1 MTDDCTVFWRNN
13 TRAYELFC
21 DLLARAEKNAYDDD
35 FLAQLAAYREAAPE
49 SEKADIFAAQ
59 YLLANGDAETALV
72 CGERAYAKRPVNY
85 EVWKVLAAAY
95 EETGREFDALILRG
109 YCYNLYADPLPPLH
123 LTHTDEETALA
134 YLSAAIE
141 NTTYAPIATRRAHLE
156 NGEITFR
163 PDVFIG
169 ENLPLPAQPGSDP
182 FWVGYYV
189 DYGFLSE
196 KSFLLEDARHTT
208 WFSVCGHRDFTF
220 QMHKARE
227 VRGTVEIKVPEGTEA
242 ILPLAGTEVDQ
253 PFLISTKSMGERST
267 YLGKWS
273 YGYYRLNENTTL
285 RSEGN
290 AAFAVGTPI
299 LLGHSPTRKKL
310 VLNIL
315 VDALSWPVM
324 RTRFAQD
331 MPHIAAFFE
340 KGILFDQ
347 HFSTSEFTY
356 PALPSIE
363 TGRYS
368 HHTQIFNGT
377 HYHRLS
383 PNYMTIA
390 ECMKDLGYHCAGTM
404 VSADCIYSDI
414 FRGYDQFTSC
424 SWRLPS
430 FEGADRTIRHIK
442 AFGEA
447 DLFLFLH
454 VTDVHPY
461 NAKGYK
467 FNTAVEATLPLSE
480 RLFAAD
486 DGVASVRMPSLAI
499 YQEQFLDGARNIDR
513 AMGTLLSFI
522 EEHYAEDEYI
532 VNLYSDHG
540 VSIFSV
546 DTDTWSVDVT
556 GENSTGAAW
565 MMRGAGI
572 PKGVARELTS
582 SIDLYPTLGHLC
594 GFPVAADIDGNLPAA
609 FGGQERDAVYTSS
622 LYCGQTFKLAVRT
635 HDYALRLESNE
646 PVDEDG
652 TVDFAG
658 CEPTIFVRGH
668 EAEADYAV
676 DSEELRRFFYPRAR
690 DFVREIANNGE
701 FWPAMRAARPEWFGQ
716 R

>member
-1 MTDDCTVFWRNN
+1 MQDDFTVFWRNN
-13 TRAYELFC
+13 ERAYDLFY
-21 DLLARAEKNAYDDD
+21 DLLARAEKEEYDDD
-35 FLAQLAAYREAAPE
+35 FLTQLAAYREAAPE

-59 YLLANGDAETALV
+59 YLLAYGDAETALV

-95 EETGREFDALILRG
+95 EKTGRELDALMMRG
-109 YCYNLYADPLPPLH
+109 YCFNLYGDPLPPLRF
-123 LTHTDEETALA
+123 THTDEETALA

-141 NTTYAPIATRRAHLE
+141 NTTYAPMATRRAHLE

-169 ENLPLPAQPGSDP
+169 EDLPLPMLPDSDP

-196 KSFLLEDARHTT
+196 KSFLIEDARHTK

-220 QMHKARE
+220 HIQKARE
-227 VRGTVEIKVPEGTEA
+227 ARGTVEIEVPEGMEA

-253 PFLISTKSMGERST
+253 PFLISTKTMGERAT

-273 YGYYRLNENTTL
+273 FGYYRLNEDTTL
-285 RSEGN
+285 KSEGN
-290 AAFAVGTPI
+290 ASFAVGTPI
-299 LLGHSPTRKKL
+299 LLGHSPQRKKL

-324 RTRFAQD
+324 RARFAQD
-331 MPHIAAFFE
+331 MPRIAAFFE

-383 PNYMTIA
+383 PNYMTIT
-390 ECMKDLGYHCAGTM
+390 ECMKELGYHCAGTM
-404 VSADCIYSDI
+404 ISADCIYSDI

-486 DGVASVRMPSLAI
+486 EGVASVRMPSLAI
-499 YQEQFLDGARNIDR
+499 YQEQFLDGARNVDR
-513 AMGTLLSFI
+513 AIGTLLSFV
-522 EEHYAEDEYI
+522 EENYDENEYI

-572 PKGVARELTS
+572 PQGVTHELTS

-609 FGGQERDAVYTSS
+609 FGGTARDAVYTTS
-622 LYCGQTFKLAVRT
+622 LYRGQTFKLAMRT
-635 HDYALRLESNE
+635 HDYALRLQTDEV
-646 PVDEDG
+646 VDDDG

-668 EAEADYAV
+668 ETEDGYAV

-690 DFVREIANNGE
+690 NFLREIANNGE
-701 FWPAMRAARPEWFGQ
+701 FWPAMRKARPEWFEEK
-716 R
+716 